1 MDYHLIFVTILNY
14 ALIKESFQYENLS
27 LNKTVTVSQ
36 RYNNKDFDPS
46 LAVDGDHSTDLLKCS
61 LTASGQKEAWL
72 TVDLGE
78 ERNIASISF
87 IHGGLG
93 VNAKPIDYS
102 TSGIYRRGTT
112 TTVETYSGWLCRN
125 HFTNYDAQVVCLIW
139 GFLP

>member
-1 MDYHLIFVTILNY
+1 MSYFHYFV
-14 ALIKESFQYENLS
+14 K
-27 LNKTVTVSQ
+27 KKKKVT
-36 RYNNKDFDPS
+36 F
-46 LAVDGDHSTDLLKCS
+46 
-61 LTASGQKEAWL
+61 
-72 TVDLGE
+72 
-78 ERNIASISF
+78 ISF
-87 IHGGLG
+87 FYSPVG